1 MTIEVLLRFMVLHAF
16 ALSAVPKNFS
26 GLRVGQRHCKG
37 KTAVELDLI
46 EEELN
51 RIGCCHSQ

>member
-16 ALSAVPKNFS
+16 SLSAVPKNFG
-26 GLRVGQRHCKG
+26 GLRVGKRHRKG
-37 KTAVELDLI
+37 KPAMELDLI

-51 RIGCCHSQ
+51 RIGGRHSQ